1 MRNREI
7 KSFIK
12 HFNEKDIETCNF
24 YLKER
29 KREIEKEKNE
39 KATAKY
45 YHYFRFLCKELGI
58 EVSEFSQRVLKS
70 KSNIMSCIVY
80 DLKQQGLSDKQV
92 ALMINRDRT
101 NVMFHVKK
109 YERYIDV
116 LEFRKDFNKYLYVV
130 RLYNNGKSKIRQ
142 INKAI
147 ERIAS

>member
-58 EVSEFSQRVLKS
+58 EVNS
-70 KSNIMSCIVY
+70 SNVGIFCSIPAHHGV
-80 DLKQQGLSDKQV
+80 
-92 ALMINRDRT
+92 
-101 NVMFHVKK
+101 
-109 YERYIDV
+109 
-116 LEFRKDFNKYLYVV
+116 
-130 RLYNNGKSKIRQ
+130 
-142 INKAI
+142 
-147 ERIAS
+147 

>member
-39 KATAKY
+39 KATSKY

-58 EVSEFSQRVLKS
+58 EVSEFSERVLKS
-70 KSNIMSCIVY
+70 KRNLMSCIVY
-80 DLKQQGLSDKQV
+80 DLKNLGLSDKQV
-92 ALMINRDRT
+92 AMMINRDRT
-101 NVMFHVKK
+101 NVAFHVKK

-116 LEFRKDFNKYLYVV
+116 PEFRNDLNKYLDAV
-130 RLYNNGKSKIRQ
+130 RVYNNGKTKIRK
-142 INKAI
+142 INKVI